1 MPAALIASPVIGP
14 VRNCATSSF
23 GIEGR
28 PATTR
33 SSFLVRLGIR
43 RLLGVGYAPHTETRT
58 GSERIGKRTVAVSL
72 GITYCVVTVAWG
84 FALVKM
90 VAWLSTGMP
99 PLAHSI
105 GEQAKVVISGRSVL
119 ASSPAAVH
127 PQPTDCDP

>member
-43 RLLGVGYAPHTETRT
+43 RLLGVGYASHTELRT
-58 GSERIGKRTVAVSL
+58 GSS
-72 GITYCVVTVAWG
+72 VTVRRRRPEPLSPTFG
-84 FALVKM
+84 FGA
-90 VAWLSTGMP
+90 
-99 PLAHSI
+99 I
-105 GEQAKVVISGRSVL
+105 GNEVDQFD
-119 ASSPAAVH
+119 AA
-127 PQPTDCDP
+127 PGNPTDGYKEDRRDHPVAFAA